1 MTPGIHRGHRDRMRK
16 KLVSFG
22 SDIFNDHELL
32 EMLLYSAI
40 PYKNT
45 NPTAIELIGDFRVS
59 AEFFRLRARSL

>member
-1 MTPGIHRGHRDRMRK
+1 MTQGIHAGHRDRMRK

-40 PYKNT
+40 PCKNT
-45 NPTAIELIGDFRVS
+45 NPIAIELIRRFSGLDGVLS
-59 AEFFRLRARSL
+59 T